1 MGGRR
6 NAVRAAG
13 LVLWLVAAG
22 CVPADWVPVRQPRA
36 VLHPQIGRV
45 EGEAW
50 LRPRHSRK
58 DRPLEGPLLLEPDDT
73 VRTGSA
79 GRVEIRLP
87 EAVVRLFPG
96 STVRVP
102 FAYEGR
108 HPVTRTL
115 RVLEGEV
122 LVWRLTAAPLVILA
136 PGMELAPEPD
146 GRVLLAA
153 DASSTSALALSGTA
167 EARHVSVR
175 GQTAVHLRPG
185 VRVRLDRAARRV
197 DVDTGLSTG
206 AWRAWERGAHTGGL
220 RPAPPPGTENAAPSP
235 RPPGG

>member
-13 LVLWLVAAG
+13 LALWLVAAG
-22 CVPADWVPVRQPRA
+22 CVPAEWVPARRPRA
-36 VLHPQIGRV
+36 VLHPQVGRV

-50 LRPRHSRK
+50 LRPRHSRS
-58 DRPLEGPLLLEPDDT
+58 DRPLEAPLLLEPDDT
-73 VRTGSA
+73 VRTGPA

-87 EAVVRLFPG
+87 EAVIRLFPG
-96 STVRVP
+96 SAVRVP

-108 HPVTRTL
+108 RPVTRTL

-136 PGMELAPEPD
+136 PGMELVPEP
-146 GRVLLAA
+146 GSRVLLAA
-153 DASSTSALALSGTA
+153 GAPATAAMALSGTA

-185 VRVRLDRAARRV
+185 VRVRLDREARRV

-206 AWRAWERGAHTGGL
+206 AWRAWERGARTGGL
-220 RPAPPPGTENAAPSP
+220 RPAPLPGAENTAPSP
-235 RPPGG
+235 RPPGE